1 MIDLSSTLKRPK
13 RVKEEKKKEIHLIW
27 KRSALFYSFFHRGE
41 VVIKKKVPNDKL
53 VLPKTRSETK
63 SLNICNFFCQ
73 CTLVFHYLV
82 KEGVSQNSCQNC
94 IYNTT
99 LVWLGFATAP
109 DAGSCTPETPSSL
122 SLTAVYFTYTSNF
135 CPKSRIF
142 DICKIQPTLICNK

>member
-1 MIDLSSTLKRPK
+1 MWDDRSFLHLKKAQESKGR
-13 RVKEEKKKEIHLIW
+13 EEKRNPSYLEKKCIILQFSSHEEKW
-27 KRSALFYSFFHRGE
+27 SS
-41 VVIKKKVPNDKL
+41 KKLPNDKL

-63 SLNICNFFCQ
+63 FLNICNLFCQ

-82 KEGVSQNSCQNC
+82 KEGVSHNSCQNC

-122 SLTAVYFTYTSNF
+122 SLTLQHHKT
-135 CPKSRIF
+135 PIF
-142 DICKIQPTLICNK
+142 VQKVDFWYL

>member
-27 KRSALFYSFFHRGE
+27 KRSALFYSIFHRGE

-122 SLTAVYFTYTSNF
+122 SLTAVYFTSNF

-142 DICKIQPTLICNK
+142 LYL

>member
-27 KRSALFYSFFHRGE
+27 KRSALFYSIFHRRE

-63 SLNICNFFCQ
+63 FLNICNLFCQ

-122 SLTAVYFTYTSNF
+122 SLTAVYFTLQHLQFLS
-135 CPKSRIF
+135 K
-142 DICKIQPTLICNK
+142 K